1 MHKKDDYILQNIANH
16 LIINCSFSKNI
27 GLLYGTMGI
36 IIFFYHYAR
45 YSKTILAALVLAITA
60 SSCHKDGEQAD
71 ATSPLKDSPVV
82 AQQVI
87 TLNGDTI
94 IVCDLSLL
102 KDTIDLPLS
111 TFVSDFEL
119 VDLGEDEEALIK
131 ETSGGGSIAV
141 SPNYIGIY
149 SGTGYKLFDKTGKYI
164 TSLSARGQGPNEY
177 AFSIYDSYID
187 EKNDRA
193 YLLPMNGNKILVYDL
208 KGNAQPYIPLAHET
222 TKGKFYVDDQKKL
235 LYVANMPFSD
245 TASTFWI
252 QDFEGK
258 LIKEIIAGHL
268 KIVPPDFSNDINVS
282 MNTEEI
288 DYSVFHWKNTVDT
301 LYHYNE
307 ADNRLAPSFTVN
319 FKDNPI
325 LHDYIELPDYY
336 LIRLIEIESDYRY
349 IYGLIDKKT
358 LKGNY
363 IKLKLDMLGNI
374 DAPAWA
380 IFERGLYT
388 ANIYAYYLQG
398 QCDRLSDL
406 SSLPSGI
413 AKYIQDLQQNDCEDL
428 NNIILIGR
436 LKKNTAES
444 FMMNDKDYQEQPQ
457 MNKTV
462 DTIKKE
468 KEEVSLKRTGK
479 KEETIT
485 EEDDPN
491 RIYTGFGVFSHI
503 PLLKG
508 GLDYFRKN
516 NRYNDWDSKNP
527 KETLIEYVVEKNGKA
542 SHVSIKESSG
552 NAELDQEAIRLIKE
566 AEYTVAKLK
575 NGKEARAGGMMINV
589 TFPTK

>member
-1 MHKKDDYILQNIANH
+1 MKIL
-16 LIINCSFSKNI
+16 
-27 GLLYGTMGI
+27 
-36 IIFFYHYAR
+36 
-45 YSKTILAALVLAITA
+45 KTILAALVLAITA

-164 TSLSARGQGPNEY
+164 TSLSAQGQGPNEY

-406 SSLPSGI
+406 SLLPSGI

>member
-1 MHKKDDYILQNIANH
+1 MKIL
-16 LIINCSFSKNI
+16 
-27 GLLYGTMGI
+27 
-36 IIFFYHYAR
+36 
-45 YSKTILAALVLAITA
+45 KTILAALVLAITA

-527 KETLIEYVVEKNGKA
+527 KEILIEYVVEKNGKA

>member
-1 MHKKDDYILQNIANH
+1 MKIL
-16 LIINCSFSKNI
+16 
-27 GLLYGTMGI
+27 
-36 IIFFYHYAR
+36 
-45 YSKTILAALVLAITA
+45 KTILAALVLAITA

-307 ADNRLAPSFTVN
+307 ADNRLAASFTVN

>member
-1 MHKKDDYILQNIANH
+1 MKIL
-16 LIINCSFSKNI
+16 
-27 GLLYGTMGI
+27 
-36 IIFFYHYAR
+36 
-45 YSKTILAALVLAITA
+45 KTILAALVLAITA

-527 KETLIEYVVEKNGKA
+527 KETLIEYVVEKNGEA

>member
-1 MHKKDDYILQNIANH
+1 MKIL
-16 LIINCSFSKNI
+16 
-27 GLLYGTMGI
+27 
-36 IIFFYHYAR
+36 
-45 YSKTILAALVLAITA
+45 KTILAALVLAITA

-94 IVCDLSLL
+94 SVCDLSLL

-164 TSLSARGQGPNEY
+164 TSLSAQGQGPNEY

>member
-1 MHKKDDYILQNIANH
+1 MKIL
-16 LIINCSFSKNI
+16 
-27 GLLYGTMGI
+27 
-36 IIFFYHYAR
+36 
-45 YSKTILAALVLAITA
+45 KTILAALVLAITA

-164 TSLSARGQGPNEY
+164 TSLSAQGQGPNEY

-363 IKLKLDMLGNI
+363 IKLKLDMLGKI

>member
-1 MHKKDDYILQNIANH
+1 MKIL
-16 LIINCSFSKNI
+16 
-27 GLLYGTMGI
+27 
-36 IIFFYHYAR
+36 
-45 YSKTILAALVLAITA
+45 KTILAALVLAITA

-527 KETLIEYVVEKNGKA
+527 KETLIEYVDEKNGKA

>member
-1 MHKKDDYILQNIANH
+1 MKILKI
-16 LIINCSFSKNI
+16 
-27 GLLYGTMGI
+27 
-36 IIFFYHYAR
+36 
-45 YSKTILAALVLAITA
+45 ILAALFLAIT
-60 SSCHKDGEQAD
+60 SNSCHKDGEQAD

-164 TSLSARGQGPNEY
+164 TSLSAQGQGPNEY

>member
-1 MHKKDDYILQNIANH
+1 MKIL
-16 LIINCSFSKNI
+16 
-27 GLLYGTMGI
+27 
-36 IIFFYHYAR
+36 
-45 YSKTILAALVLAITA
+45 KTILAALVLAITA

-349 IYGLIDKKT
+349 IYGLIEKKT

>member
-1 MHKKDDYILQNIANH
+1 MKIL
-16 LIINCSFSKNI
+16 
-27 GLLYGTMGI
+27 
-36 IIFFYHYAR
+36 
-45 YSKTILAALVLAITA
+45 KTILAALVLAITA

-164 TSLSARGQGPNEY
+164 TSLSAQGQGPNEY

-444 FMMNDKDYQEQPQ
+444 FIMNDKDYQEQPQ

>member
-1 MHKKDDYILQNIANH
+1 MKIL
-16 LIINCSFSKNI
+16 
-27 GLLYGTMGI
+27 
-36 IIFFYHYAR
+36 
-45 YSKTILAALVLAITA
+45 KTILAALVLAITA

-164 TSLSARGQGPNEY
+164 TSLSAQGQGPNEY

-307 ADNRLAPSFTVN
+307 ADNRLALSFTVN

>member
-1 MHKKDDYILQNIANH
+1 MKIL
-16 LIINCSFSKNI
+16 
-27 GLLYGTMGI
+27 
-36 IIFFYHYAR
+36 
-45 YSKTILAALVLAITA
+45 KTILAALVLAITA

-164 TSLSARGQGPNEY
+164 TSLSAQGQGPNEY

-363 IKLKLDMLGNI
+363 IKLKQDMLGNI

>member
-1 MHKKDDYILQNIANH
+1 MKIL
-16 LIINCSFSKNI
+16 
-27 GLLYGTMGI
+27 
-36 IIFFYHYAR
+36 
-45 YSKTILAALVLAITA
+45 KTILAALVLAITA

-164 TSLSARGQGPNEY
+164 TSLSAQGQGPNEY

-468 KEEVSLKRTGK
+468 KEKVSLKRTGK

>member
-1 MHKKDDYILQNIANH
+1 MKIL
-16 LIINCSFSKNI
+16 
-27 GLLYGTMGI
+27 
-36 IIFFYHYAR
+36 
-45 YSKTILAALVLAITA
+45 KTILAALVLAITA

-164 TSLSARGQGPNEY
+164 TSLSAQGQGPNEY

-325 LHDYIELPDYY
+325 LHDYIELPDCY

-468 KEEVSLKRTGK
+468 KEVSLKRTGK

>member
-1 MHKKDDYILQNIANH
+1 MKIL
-16 LIINCSFSKNI
+16 
-27 GLLYGTMGI
+27 
-36 IIFFYHYAR
+36 
-45 YSKTILAALVLAITA
+45 KTILAALVLAITA

-164 TSLSARGQGPNEY
+164 TSLSAQGQGPNEY

-552 NAELDQEAIRLIKE
+552 NVELDQEAIRLIKE

>member
-1 MHKKDDYILQNIANH
+1 MKIL
-16 LIINCSFSKNI
+16 
-27 GLLYGTMGI
+27 
-36 IIFFYHYAR
+36 
-45 YSKTILAALVLAITA
+45 KTILAALVLAITA

-222 TKGKFYVDDQKKL
+222 TKGKYYVDDQKKL

>member
-1 MHKKDDYILQNIANH
+1 MKIL
-16 LIINCSFSKNI
+16 
-27 GLLYGTMGI
+27 
-36 IIFFYHYAR
+36 
-45 YSKTILAALVLAITA
+45 KTILAALVLAITA
-60 SSCHKDGEQAD
+60 SSLTKDGEQAD

-164 TSLSARGQGPNEY
+164 TSLSAQGQGPNEY

>member
-1 MHKKDDYILQNIANH
+1 MKIL
-16 LIINCSFSKNI
+16 
-27 GLLYGTMGI
+27 
-36 IIFFYHYAR
+36 
-45 YSKTILAALVLAITA
+45 KTILAALVLAITA

-164 TSLSARGQGPNEY
+164 TSLSAQGQGPNEY

-527 KETLIEYVVEKNGKA
+527 KETLIEYVVEKNGEA

>member
-1 MHKKDDYILQNIANH
+1 MKIL
-16 LIINCSFSKNI
+16 
-27 GLLYGTMGI
+27 
-36 IIFFYHYAR
+36 
-45 YSKTILAALVLAITA
+45 KTILAALVLAITA

-164 TSLSARGQGPNEY
+164 TSLSAQGQGPNEY

-252 QDFEGK
+252 QDFEGR

>member
-1 MHKKDDYILQNIANH
+1 MKIL
-16 LIINCSFSKNI
+16 
-27 GLLYGTMGI
+27 
-36 IIFFYHYAR
+36 
-45 YSKTILAALVLAITA
+45 KTILAALVLAITA

-164 TSLSARGQGPNEY
+164 TSLSAQGQGPNEY

-575 NGKEARAGGMMINV
+575 NGKEARAGGIMINV

>member
-1 MHKKDDYILQNIANH
+1 MKIL
-16 LIINCSFSKNI
+16 
-27 GLLYGTMGI
+27 
-36 IIFFYHYAR
+36 
-45 YSKTILAALVLAITA
+45 KTILAALVLAITA

-222 TKGKFYVDDQKKL
+222 TKGKFYVDEQKKL

-245 TASTFWI
+245 TASTFWM

-268 KIVPPDFSNDINVS
+268 TIVPPDFSNDINVS

-428 NNIILIGR
+428 NNIILIGI

-485 EEDDPN
+485 EEDDSN

>member
-1 MHKKDDYILQNIANH
+1 MKIL
-16 LIINCSFSKNI
+16 
-27 GLLYGTMGI
+27 
-36 IIFFYHYAR
+36 
-45 YSKTILAALVLAITA
+45 KTILAALVLAITA

-222 TKGKFYVDDQKKL
+222 TKGKFYVDEQKKL

-245 TASTFWI
+245 TASTFWM

-268 KIVPPDFSNDINVS
+268 TIVPPDFSNDINVS

-485 EEDDPN
+485 EEDDSN

-566 AEYTVAKLK
+566 AEYTVAKLI

>member
-1 MHKKDDYILQNIANH
+1 MKIL
-16 LIINCSFSKNI
+16 
-27 GLLYGTMGI
+27 
-36 IIFFYHYAR
+36 
-45 YSKTILAALVLAITA
+45 KTILAALVLAITA

-164 TSLSARGQGPNEY
+164 TSLSAQGQGPNEY

-208 KGNAQPYIPLAHET
+208 KGNAQLYIPLAHET

-325 LHDYIELPDYY
+325 LHDDIELPDYY

>member
-1 MHKKDDYILQNIANH
+1 MKIL
-16 LIINCSFSKNI
+16 
-27 GLLYGTMGI
+27 
-36 IIFFYHYAR
+36 
-45 YSKTILAALVLAITA
+45 KTILAALVLAITA

-71 ATSPLKDSPVV
+71 ATSPLKNSPVV

-406 SSLPSGI
+406 SSFPSGI

>member
-1 MHKKDDYILQNIANH
+1 MKIL
-16 LIINCSFSKNI
+16 
-27 GLLYGTMGI
+27 
-36 IIFFYHYAR
+36 
-45 YSKTILAALVLAITA
+45 KTILAALVLAITA

-164 TSLSARGQGPNEY
+164 TSLSAQGQGPNEY

-245 TASTFWI
+245 TASTFWM

-319 FKDNPI
+319 FKDNLI

>member
-1 MHKKDDYILQNIANH
+1 MKIL
-16 LIINCSFSKNI
+16 
-27 GLLYGTMGI
+27 
-36 IIFFYHYAR
+36 
-45 YSKTILAALVLAITA
+45 KTILAALVLAITA

-164 TSLSARGQGPNEY
+164 TSLSAQGQGPNEY

-552 NAELDQEAIRLIKE
+552 NAELDQEAICLIKE

>member
-1 MHKKDDYILQNIANH
+1 MKIL
-16 LIINCSFSKNI
+16 
-27 GLLYGTMGI
+27 
-36 IIFFYHYAR
+36 
-45 YSKTILAALVLAITA
+45 KTILAALVLAITA

-164 TSLSARGQGPNEY
+164 TSLSAQGQGPNEY

-566 AEYTVAKLK
+566 VEYTVAKLK

>member
-1 MHKKDDYILQNIANH
+1 MKIL
-16 LIINCSFSKNI
+16 
-27 GLLYGTMGI
+27 
-36 IIFFYHYAR
+36 
-45 YSKTILAALVLAITA
+45 KTILAALVLAITA

-222 TKGKFYVDDQKKL
+222 TKGKFYVDEQKKL

>member
-1 MHKKDDYILQNIANH
+1 MKIL
-16 LIINCSFSKNI
+16 
-27 GLLYGTMGI
+27 
-36 IIFFYHYAR
+36 
-45 YSKTILAALVLAITA
+45 KTILAALVLAITA

-164 TSLSARGQGPNEY
+164 TSLSTRGQGPNEY

>member
-1 MHKKDDYILQNIANH
+1 MKIL
-16 LIINCSFSKNI
+16 
-27 GLLYGTMGI
+27 
-36 IIFFYHYAR
+36 
-45 YSKTILAALVLAITA
+45 KTILAALVLAITA

-164 TSLSARGQGPNEY
+164 TSLSAQGQGPNEY

-282 MNTEEI
+282 MNTEEV

-575 NGKEARAGGMMINV
+575 NGKEARAGGMRINV

>member
-1 MHKKDDYILQNIANH
+1 MKIL
-16 LIINCSFSKNI
+16 
-27 GLLYGTMGI
+27 
-36 IIFFYHYAR
+36 
-45 YSKTILAALVLAITA
+45 KTILAALVLAITA

-164 TSLSARGQGPNEY
+164 TSLSAQGQGPNEY

-575 NGKEARAGGMMINV
+575 TGKKPGQEV
-589 TFPTK
+589 

>member
-1 MHKKDDYILQNIANH
+1 MKIL
-16 LIINCSFSKNI
+16 
-27 GLLYGTMGI
+27 
-36 IIFFYHYAR
+36 
-45 YSKTILAALVLAITA
+45 KTILAALVLAITA

-164 TSLSARGQGPNEY
+164 TSLSALGQGPNEY

>member
-1 MHKKDDYILQNIANH
+1 MKIL
-16 LIINCSFSKNI
+16 
-27 GLLYGTMGI
+27 
-36 IIFFYHYAR
+36 
-45 YSKTILAALVLAITA
+45 KTILAALVLAITA

-131 ETSGGGSIAV
+131 ETRGGGSIAV

-222 TKGKFYVDDQKKL
+222 TKGKFYVDEQKKL

-245 TASTFWI
+245 TASTFWM

-268 KIVPPDFSNDINVS
+268 TIVPPDFSNDINVS

>member
-1 MHKKDDYILQNIANH
+1 MKIL
-16 LIINCSFSKNI
+16 
-27 GLLYGTMGI
+27 
-36 IIFFYHYAR
+36 
-45 YSKTILAALVLAITA
+45 KTILAALVLAITA

-111 TFVSDFEL
+111 TFVSFIEL

-164 TSLSARGQGPNEY
+164 TSLSAQGQGPNEY

>member
-1 MHKKDDYILQNIANH
+1 MKIL
-16 LIINCSFSKNI
+16 
-27 GLLYGTMGI
+27 
-36 IIFFYHYAR
+36 
-45 YSKTILAALVLAITA
+45 KTILAALVLAITA

-164 TSLSARGQGPNEY
+164 TSLSAQGQGPNEY

-406 SSLPSGI
+406 SSLPSSI

>member
-1 MHKKDDYILQNIANH
+1 MKIL
-16 LIINCSFSKNI
+16 
-27 GLLYGTMGI
+27 
-36 IIFFYHYAR
+36 
-45 YSKTILAALVLAITA
+45 KTILAALVLAITA
-60 SSCHKDGEQAD
+60 SPCHKDGEQAD

-222 TKGKFYVDDQKKL
+222 TKGKFYVDEQKKL

-245 TASTFWI
+245 TASTFWM

-268 KIVPPDFSNDINVS
+268 TIVPPDFSNDINVS

-319 FKDNPI
+319 FKDNLI

>member
-1 MHKKDDYILQNIANH
+1 MRTL
-16 LIINCSFSKNI
+16 
-27 GLLYGTMGI
+27 
-36 IIFFYHYAR
+36 
-45 YSKTILAALVLAITA
+45 KTILAALVLAITA

-406 SSLPSGI
+406 SSLVPSGI

>member
-1 MHKKDDYILQNIANH
+1 MKIL
-16 LIINCSFSKNI
+16 
-27 GLLYGTMGI
+27 
-36 IIFFYHYAR
+36 
-45 YSKTILAALVLAITA
+45 KTILAALVLAITA
-60 SSCHKDGEQAD
+60 SSCPKDGEQAD

>member
-1 MHKKDDYILQNIANH
+1 MKIL
-16 LIINCSFSKNI
+16 
-27 GLLYGTMGI
+27 
-36 IIFFYHYAR
+36 
-45 YSKTILAALVLAITA
+45 KTILAALVLAITA

-102 KDTIDLPLS
+102 KDTIDLLLS

-164 TSLSARGQGPNEY
+164 TSLSAQGQGPNEY

>member
-1 MHKKDDYILQNIANH
+1 MKIL
-16 LIINCSFSKNI
+16 
-27 GLLYGTMGI
+27 
-36 IIFFYHYAR
+36 
-45 YSKTILAALVLAITA
+45 KTILAALVLAITA

-222 TKGKFYVDDQKKL
+222 TKGKFYVDEQKKL

-245 TASTFWI
+245 TASTFWM

-268 KIVPPDFSNDINVS
+268 TIVPPDFSNDINVS

-319 FKDNPI
+319 FKDNLI

-508 GLDYFRKN
+508 GLDYFKKN